1 MYLAFQA
8 QVTDLVV
15 RIAHLAIRP
24 AGAGQAAVGQ
34 PAVTLDQGRCVL
46 GGGNPDAR
54 QAAVAV
60 VGIGGLATVGI
71 LAGDQ
76 FVSGV
81 VAIALATTVE
91 AGLFHQTVQQVVAE
105 LRLDAVLVGQGDQPA
120 GFVVQVGEF
129 AAAGVG
135 NPHQQI
141 AVPQENSVA
150 CPSASAI
157 RVCRPRASYS

>member
-1 MYLAFQA
+1 M
-8 QVTDLVV
+8 
-15 RIAHLAIRP
+15 
-24 AGAGQAAVGQ
+24 
-34 PAVTLDQGRCVL
+34 L

-120 GFVVQVGEF
+120 GFVVQVGQF

-135 NPHQQI
+135 NPRQQI